1 MELFV
6 YQEERMAWYG
16 CLVSHHTRCSVLR
29 TCNCLG
35 FAAHFW
41 LWYYDSN
48 DNNINNNDDDDDD
61 DDDGDDDN
69 RI

>member
-29 TCNCLG
+29 TCNCLVLQPI
-35 FAAHFW
+35 FD
-41 LWYYDSN
+41 YDSN
-48 DNNINNNDDDDDD
+48 DNNINNNNNNNDDD